1 MLLHRVIK
9 REEEDG
15 KVVVLRH
22 RGFRSSHLHKNMDS
36 SSVQFSSVVVIVVV
50 VVEESPIHAWSN
62 SKKKNCR
69 MLKKKKNIYI
79 LNPATF
85 YIYIKECA
93 RGRREQPETY
103 IVLHMRLHTGAL
115 ISFIKYI
122 KKMSRVK

>member
-62 SKKKNCR
+62 SKKKK
-69 MLKKKKNIYI
+69 LSDVEKEKKIY
-79 LNPATF
+79 
-85 YIYIKECA
+85 
-93 RGRREQPETY
+93 
-103 IVLHMRLHTGAL
+103 
-115 ISFIKYI
+115 
-122 KKMSRVK
+122 